1 MRSKATEN
9 MLRTLPSTNNDL
21 SSFSLEP
28 KTTQNSFMADK
39 AIGGISDKIDDSN
52 SLAPVKPI
60 DESLTIVEGVSPH
73 GFPGKYDFFKRNLVC
88 SSSFYGRL

>member
-9 MLRTLPSTNNDL
+9 MLRTLPSAKNDL

-28 KTTQNSFMADK
+28 KITQNSFMADK
-39 AIGGISDKIDDSN
+39 AIGSIGDKVDDSN

-60 DESLTIVEGVSPH
+60 DESLTFAEGVSSH
-73 GFPGKYDFFKRNLVC
+73 GFPGEYDLFKRNSVC
-88 SSSFYGRL
+88 SSSFYCQL